1 MFELDRLSAGWSII
15 PCAMSATTRMET
27 GAPAWSVRLAFELS
41 GNDQSAQSVAGGLN
55 EEQMNWQPA
64 GGAWSV
70 GQCLGH
76 LCITND
82 AYMKAIAEAIAGK
95 PNSPVEQITPGW
107 ISKWFIRSFIE
118 PSPQSKRATAPS
130 KMRPGARVDV
140 GVLDRFLAGNR
151 ACRELVLRAREKNV
165 NQIRFRNPL
174 ASVIRF
180 TVGTGLEIIA
190 GHERRHLLQ
199 AERVRDAAGFPR

>member
-1 MFELDRLSAGWSII
+1 M
-15 PCAMSATTRMET
+15 TTARMET

-64 GGAWSV
+64 AGKWSV
-70 GQCLGH
+70 GQCLEH
-76 LCITND
+76 LCLTND
-82 AYMKAIAEAIAGK
+82 AYMKAIAEAIEGK
-95 PNSPVEQITPGW
+95 PDSPVEQITPGW
-107 ISKWFIRSFIE
+107 FSKWFIRSFIE
-118 PSPQSKRATAPS
+118 PSPQSKKATTWS
-130 KMRPGARVDV
+130 KIRPGARVDA

-165 NQIRFRNPL
+165 NQIRFRNPFVP
-174 ASVIRF
+174 VIRF
-180 TVGTGLEIIA
+180 TVGTALEIIA

-199 AERVRDAAGFPR
+199 AERVRDAAGFPG